1 MATARLDAKNVII
14 PPDTP
19 FDELQGNILFPTVR
33 RLGELGFDAALADA
47 VRKEGSDEAVRA
59 AIGDLRTKLVGSA
72 AMKVVTK
79 KRDHA
84 ELRRQWWETYYR
96 SLGFNVTVPLP
107 RFSNR
112 VWTRETGRGRVVTPR
127 APTLLIPYEAHMEA
141 VGQGNHWTVKDEERR
156 KKIVW
161 EPTKDWYWYWADAQ
175 GTCPRLNTS
184 WNDLTATPKLHL
196 LSLEEYMP
204 FWHGVRADRGRM
216 LDRDSWCWLRT
227 RFGPGALRASVYGG
241 QVDVDRESEA
251 YLSIPHGNVGGRAAD
266 VV

>member
-1 MATARLDAKNVII
+1 MSGQQR
-14 PPDTP
+14 
-19 FDELQGNILFPTVR
+19 
-33 RLGELGFDAALADA
+33 A
-47 VRKEGSDEAVRA
+47 VSDEERRELTIRRMCDTLKDRLLVRT
-59 AIGDLRTKLVGSA
+59 GDWDRVQPIVQTLIEGTPIDGSS
-72 AMKVVTK
+72 VVPTPGTK

-127 APTLLIPYEAHMEA
+127 APTLLISYEAHMEA
-141 VGQGNHWTVKDEERR
+141 VGQGNHWTVKDEAERQ
-156 KKIVW
+156 KIVW

-175 GTCPRLNTS
+175 DTCPRLNAS
-184 WNDLTATPKLHL
+184 WNDLIATPKLHL

-204 FWHGVRADRGRM
+204 FWHGVKADGGRM
-216 LDRDSWCWLRT
+216 LDRNTFTWLRT
-227 RFGPGALRASVYGG
+227 RFGPGALSANGCDG
-241 QVDVDRESEA
+241 QVRVSRGSESD
-251 YLSIPHGNVGGRAAD
+251 LSIPHGPEGGRSAD